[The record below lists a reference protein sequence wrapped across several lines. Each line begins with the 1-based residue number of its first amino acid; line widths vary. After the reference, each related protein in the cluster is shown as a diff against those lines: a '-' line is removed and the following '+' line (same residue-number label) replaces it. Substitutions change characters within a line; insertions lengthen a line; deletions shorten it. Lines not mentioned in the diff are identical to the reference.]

1 MSENSAPSEQHRS
14 VMATR
19 DTSGGNE
26 WFTEDFQLDVPVRGE
41 IRTGTVVSVN
51 RGEVLVDI
59 GAKSEGV
66 VDTREIEQMTS
77 RDRARLVVGKPITVY
92 VVNPEDRQGNIVVS
106 VAKAEEE
113 MDWRRAEEMLESQE
127 LLEGKISGFNKGG
140 LLVQMGHLRG
150 FVPASQLDNIRRD
163 IGEGATPEDRWG
175 HLMGDPIQCKVIE
188 VDRGR
193 NRLILSERA
202 AMKEWRESQK
212 DRLLDRLQEG
222 EICAG
227 RVINLADFGAFVD
240 LGGAD
245 GLIHLSE
252 LSWKR
257 VSHPREVVNVGD
269 EVKVY
274 VLNVDRDRRRIGLSL
289 KRLEPDPWLAIEE
302 EYQVG
307 TLVEGTVTKLTKFG
321 AFARIQGLDDIEGLI
336 HISELSDEH
345 VGHPREIVHE
355 GQMVTL
361 RVIRVDSQRRRL
373 GLSIKRVDSDEYID
387 ADWFESDED
396 DGDDF
401 DDDWDDRGSALDER
415 DFDEYP
421 DSDE

>member
-1 MSENSAPSEQHRS
+1 MSENSAPVEQDRP
-14 VMATR
+14 VMAAPETF
-19 DTSGGNE
+19 DGSD
-26 WFTEDFQLDVPVRGE
+26 WFTEDYQLDVPARGE

-66 VDTREIEQMTS
+66 VDTREVEQMTS
-77 RDRARLVVGKPITVY
+77 RDRARLVIGKPIAVY

-106 VAKAEEE
+106 LAKAEEE

-140 LLVQMGHLRG
+140 LLVQMGQLRG

-163 IGEGATPEDRWG
+163 IGEGATPEERWG
-175 HLMGDPIQCKVIE
+175 HLSGDPIQCKVIE

-222 EICAG
+222 EICKG

-257 VSHPREVVNVGD
+257 VSHPREVINVGD

-289 KRLEPDPWLAIEE
+289 KRLESDPWLAIEE
-302 EYQVG
+302 DYQVG

-321 AFARIQGLDDIEGLI
+321 AGARIQGLDDIEGLI

-345 VGHPREIVHE
+345 VGHPREVVDE
-355 GQMVTL
+355 GQTVTL

-387 ADWFESDED
+387 ADWPDADDDEEELGEWD
-396 DGDDF
+396 DGDA
-401 DDDWDDRGSALDER
+401 ALDER
-415 DFDEYP
+415 DFDDLP
-421 DSDE
+421 QDDE

>member
-1 MSENSAPSEQHRS
+1 MSENSAPSEQQSS
-14 VMATR
+14 VMAAPE
-19 DTSGGNE
+19 TSTGSD
-26 WFTEDFQLDVPVRGE
+26 WFTEDYQLDVPARGE

-66 VDTREIEQMTS
+66 VDTRELEQMTS
-77 RDRARLVVGKPITVY
+77 RERARLLVVGNPISVY

-106 VAKAEEE
+106 IAKAEEE
-113 MDWRRAEEMLESQE
+113 MDWRRAEELLESQE

-140 LLVQMGHLRG
+140 LLVQMGQLRG

-222 EICAG
+222 EICKG

-289 KRLEPDPWLAIEE
+289 KRLEADPWLAIEE
-302 EYQVG
+302 
-307 TLVEGTVTKLTKFG
+307 
-321 AFARIQGLDDIEGLI
+321 
-336 HISELSDEH
+336 
-345 VGHPREIVHE
+345 
-355 GQMVTL
+355 
-361 RVIRVDSQRRRL
+361 
-373 GLSIKRVDSDEYID
+373 
-387 ADWFESDED
+387 
-396 DGDDF
+396 
-401 DDDWDDRGSALDER
+401 
-415 DFDEYP
+415 
-421 DSDE
+421 

>member
-1 MSENSAPSEQHRS
+1 MSENSAPLEQPRPA
-14 VMATR
+14 MAAQEAS
-19 DTSGGNE
+19 DGSD
-26 WFTEDFQLDVPVRGE
+26 WFTEDYQLDVPTRGE

-66 VDTREIEQMTS
+66 VDTREVEQMTS
-77 RDRARLVVGKPITVY
+77 RDRARLVIGKPISVY

-106 VAKAEEE
+106 LAKAEEE
-113 MDWRRAEEMLESQE
+113 LDWRRAEEMLESQE
-127 LLEGKISGFNKGG
+127 LLEGTISGFNKGG

-163 IGEGATPEDRWG
+163 IGEGATPDDRWG
-175 HLMGDPIQCKVIE
+175 HLAGEPIQCKVIE

-222 EICAG
+222 EICTG

-257 VSHPREVVNVGD
+257 VSHPREVINVGN

-274 VLNVDRDRRRIGLSL
+274 ILNVDRDRRRIGLSL
-289 KRLEPDPWLAIEE
+289 KRLEPDPWTAIEE

-345 VGHPREIVHE
+345 VGHPREIVDE
-355 GQMVTL
+355 GQAVTL

-387 ADWFESDED
+387 ADWPDADDDEEEFD
-396 DGDDF
+396 DWDARDAALDEHDF
-401 DDDWDDRGSALDER
+401 DDDPQDRE
-415 DFDEYP
+415 
-421 DSDE
+421 